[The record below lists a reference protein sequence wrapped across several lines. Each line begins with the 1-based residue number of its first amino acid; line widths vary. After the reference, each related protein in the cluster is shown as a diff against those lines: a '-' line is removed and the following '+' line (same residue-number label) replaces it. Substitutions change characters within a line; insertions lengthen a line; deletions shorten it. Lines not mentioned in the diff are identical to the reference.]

1 MKLDN
6 ITTRDHTLS
15 DTVILDAID
24 LRSDANSAPYLKN
37 ETVDVEFAIEHGELI
52 SLEGPNRFAPRDAL
66 ITGSTGSR
74 WCVSRERFD
83 AKYEAIAPTQFGE
96 PGRYRNKPIPVLAK
110 QLAQPFS
117 IARSS
122 GGDILRGNTNDW
134 LLQYAPGDYG
144 VVENARFQQVYR
156 PTAD

>member
-1 MKLDN
+1 MNNPIMLN
-6 ITTRDHTLS
+6 A
-15 DTVILDAID
+15 VD
-24 LRSDANSAPYLKN
+24 LRSDADSATYLKN
-37 ETVDVEFAIEHGELI
+37 EIVEVEFATEAGELI
-52 SLEGPNRFAPRDAL
+52 SLEGPNQFAPRDAL
-66 ITGSTGSR
+66 ISGSTGSR

-83 AKYEAIAPTQFGE
+83 AKYEAVAPTEFGA
-96 PGRYRNKPIPVLAK
+96 PGHYRNKPIPVLAK

-122 GGDILRGNTNDW
+122 GGDILRGNANDW

-156 PTAD
+156 RIAN

>member
-1 MKLDN
+1 ML
-6 ITTRDHTLS
+6 
-15 DTVILDAID
+15 DTVD
-24 LRSDANSAPYLKN
+24 LRSDADSATYLKN
-37 ETVDVEFAIEHGELI
+37 EIVDVEFATAHGELI

-66 ITGSTGSR
+66 ISGSTGSR

-83 AKYEAIAPTQFGE
+83 AKYEAVAPTEFGA

-122 GGDILRGNTNDW
+122 GGDILHGNANDW

-156 PTAD
+156 LSAD

>member
-1 MKLDN
+1 MND
-6 ITTRDHTLS
+6 TLMF
-15 DTVILDAID
+15 DAVD
-24 LRSDANSAPYLKN
+24 LRSDVASAAYLKN
-37 ETVDVEFAIEHGELI
+37 EIVEVEFALEHGELI

-66 ITGSTGSR
+66 ISGSTGSR

-83 AKYEAIAPTQFGE
+83 AKYEAVAPTEFGTA
-96 PGRYRNKPIPVLAK
+96 GHYRNKPIPVLAK

-122 GGDILRGNTNDW
+122 GGDILPGNANDW
-134 LLQYAPGDYG
+134 LLQYAPGDFG

-156 PTAD
+156 RIAE